1 MVQMF
6 GFKDGTEDNLVFGVE
21 DGVEAGF
28 VDGVE
33 DVFVEG
39 SIIRY
44 STSRVSNE

>member
-6 GFKDGTEDNLVFGVE
+6 GLKDGIEGNLVLGVK

-28 VDGVE
+28 VDGI
-33 DVFVEG
+33 VFVEG

-44 STSRVSNE
+44 STS

>member
-6 GFKDGTEDNLVFGVE
+6 GFKDGTTEDNLVLGVE

-28 VDGVE
+28 VDDVE

-44 STSRVSNE
+44 TTS